1 MFKIQLWLN
10 QPPTAFGLKGPPMK
24 RSYKQ
29 NCALA
34 LASDVLCERWTLL
47 IFRELLIRPCR
58 FKDLNDVLIGMG
70 TNLLSNRLKEL
81 EQAQLIEKQNPADK
95 RSHYQL
101 TQTGQTVEPIVLQL
115 ISWGHSHL
123 SGEDEF
129 SHQPHWDLLAMKAL
143 FSVQKFQSAF
153 TVTEVFTLQFIS
165 EGFIGWAQASHNGMQ
180 IGLGLAGEQIE
191 VKADASIKMNVQ
203 GFQKAAQQGE
213 LNDKKLQT
221 FYGCFI
227 SSS

>member
-1 MFKIQLWLN
+1 
-10 QPPTAFGLKGPPMK
+10 MK

-81 EQAQLIEKQNPADK
+81 EQAQLIEKQHPAHK
-95 RSHYQL
+95 RSQYQL
-101 TQTGQTVEPIVLQL
+101 TQIGQSVEPIVLQL
-115 ISWGHSHL
+115 ITWGHSHL

-143 FSVQKFQSAF
+143 FNVQKFQGAF
-153 TVTEVFTLQFIS
+153 KATEAFTLQFIS
-165 EGFIGWAQASHNGMQ
+165 DEFVGWAQASHNGMQ
-180 IGLGLAGEQIE
+180 IGLGLAAEQIE
-191 VKADASIKMNVQ
+191 AKADASINMNVQ
-203 GFQKAAQQGE
+203 DFQKAAQQGE
-213 LNDKKLQT
+213 LNDKKLQA

-227 SSS
+227 SPS

>member
-1 MFKIQLWLN
+1 
-10 QPPTAFGLKGPPMK
+10 MK

-58 FKDLNDVLIGMG
+58 FKDLNDVLVGMG

-101 TQTGQTVEPIVLQL
+101 TQTGQSVEPVVLQL
-115 ISWGHSHL
+115 IIWGHGHL
-123 SGEDEF
+123 SGEEAF

-143 FSVQKFQSAF
+143 FSIDKFQSAF
-153 TVTEVFTLQFIS
+153 KGNEPLTLQFS
-165 EGFIGWAQASHNGMQ
+165 SDDFIGWVQASHNGMR
-180 IGLGLAGEQIE
+180 IGLGQAREQVSAEEI
-191 VKADASIKMNVQ
+191 ININMNVQ
-203 GFQKAAQQGE
+203 GFQKAAQDRS
-213 LNDKKLQT
+213 LKDNDLLR

-227 SSS
+227 IQP

>member
-1 MFKIQLWLN
+1 
-10 QPPTAFGLKGPPMK
+10 MK

-58 FKDLNDVLIGMG
+58 FKDLNDVLVGMG

-101 TQTGQTVEPIVLQL
+101 TQTGQSVEPIVLQL

-143 FSVQKFQSAF
+143 FSVQKFQSTF
-153 TVTEVFTLQFIS
+153 KVTEVFTLQFINDD
-165 EGFIGWAQASHNGMQ
+165 FIGWAQASHNGMH
-180 IGLGLAGEQIE
+180 IGLGLAGEQIDVE
-191 VKADASIKMNVQ
+191 PDVSINMNVQ
-203 GFQKAAQQGE
+203 EFQLAAQQNK
-213 LNDKKLQT
+213 LSDKKLQK
-221 FYGCFI
+221 FYGCF
-227 SSS
+227 SSQI

>member
-1 MFKIQLWLN
+1 
-10 QPPTAFGLKGPPMK
+10 MK

-58 FKDLNDVLIGMG
+58 FKDLSDVLVGMG
-70 TNLLSNRLKEL
+70 TNLLSSRLKEL
-81 EQAQLIEKQNPADK
+81 ELAQLIEKQNPADK
-95 RSHYQL
+95 RSCYQL

-115 ISWGHSHL
+115 ITWGHSHL

-153 TVTEVFTLQFIS
+153 SNTKLFTLQFIS
-165 EGFIGWAQASHNGMQ
+165 DDFIGWAQASHDGMR
-180 IGLGLAGEQIE
+180 IGLGQANEQIE
-191 VKADASIKMNVQ
+191 IEADVSINMNVQ
-203 GFQKAAQQGE
+203 GFQKAAQQNA
-213 LNDKKLQT
+213 LSDNNLQE
-221 FYGCFI
+221 FYGCFNTPG
-227 SSS
+227 

>member
-1 MFKIQLWLN
+1 MT
-10 QPPTAFGLKGPPMK
+10 QPAVSGIWPKRIPMK

-58 FKDLNDVLIGMG
+58 FKDLNEVLIGMG

-81 EQAQLIEKQNPADK
+81 EQAQLIEKQNPAHK

-101 TQTGQTVEPIVLQL
+101 TQTGQSVEPIVLQL
-115 ISWGHSHL
+115 ITWGHCHL

-143 FSVQKFQSAF
+143 FSVQKFQGAF
-153 TVTEVFTLQFIS
+153 KATEAFTLQFIS
-165 EGFIGWAQASHNGMQ
+165 DEFVGWAQASHNGMQ

-191 VKADASIKMNVQ
+191 AKVNASINMNVQ
-203 GFQKAAQQGE
+203 DFQKAAQQGE
-213 LNDKKLQT
+213 LNDKNLQA
-221 FYGCFI
+221 FYGCFN
-227 SSS
+227 SPS